1 MGRFHISLFGGG
13 KVQERHALGGVHWYI
28 RLIGGY
34 TLDLRDAEFP
44 DEPVIINT
52 ITLIGGDKILVPR
65 GLEVE
70 TSGAVLLGGS
80 TVKVARGGYAEPP
93 GRLKVN
99 VFALIGGDTIV
110 SDPAL
115 KSGKDHG
122 RKHDGVREELDQ
134 LNDDVHM
141 LREELAEIHERMDFT
156 ERLLAQG
163 REERVEK

>member
-13 KVQERHALGGVHWYI
+13 KVQERHALEGIHWYI

-44 DEPVIINT
+44 EEPVIINT
-52 ITLIGGDKILVPR
+52 LTLIGGDKILVPR
-65 GLEVE
+65 GVEVE
-70 TSGAVLLGGS
+70 TSGVVLLGGS
-80 TVKVARGGYAEPP
+80 RVKVARGEYAHPR

-99 VFALIGGDTIV
+99 VFALIGGDTV
-110 SDPAL
+110 LSDPAS
-115 KSGKDHG
+115 KGGKDHG
-122 RKHDGVREELDQ
+122 RNDDGVREALDQ

-141 LREELAEIHERMDFT
+141 LREEFAELHERMDFT

-163 REERVEK
+163 REEPR